1 MPPRRKKRAVRGTDD
16 SLTRAAP
23 ADPSI
28 STPAAQQPTAIQAPS
43 ASVHATTPVPP
54 AANAT
59 SPSPVSSAPAP
70 AAPAA
75 PSEAGSTS
83 VNATAPA
90 PPAAATATAP
100 AAPAAPAERRMTNL
114 AAAAAEAPKPD
125 PPKRKRP
132 KKEGGAARKGKW
144 TVEEYEYTTRIIELF
159 NGGLLEL
166 PEGVTLRA
174 HLARKLSCDPMRIT
188 KKFSGASCLG
198 NKVFHSAGAR
208 PRGDRPRPSPQ
219 QLEEAAR
226 ELQVLEGRFQDACV
240 RSSESKDVRMIDL
253 EARFQNSDRVVSTPA
268 IDAFIMQS
276 CQPTWDPDHV
286 ASAPPPLA
294 EPRPLAPAPSAPA
307 ASFPVPQITQLPA
320 PAAAGPAPASP
331 QTSNDQIA
339 AGLLLGFGRACS
351 QNSGDSSELVGF
363 VEDVTSRAAGPPP
376 PPPES

>member
-1 MPPRRKKRAVRGTDD
+1 
-16 SLTRAAP
+16 
-23 ADPSI
+23 
-28 STPAAQQPTAIQAPS
+28 
-43 ASVHATTPVPP
+43 
-54 AANAT
+54 
-59 SPSPVSSAPAP
+59 
-70 AAPAA
+70 
-75 PSEAGSTS
+75 
-83 VNATAPA
+83 
-90 PPAAATATAP
+90 
-100 AAPAAPAERRMTNL
+100 MTNL

>member
-1 MPPRRKKRAVRGTDD
+1 MPPRRKKRSQASGIDA
-16 SLTRAAP
+16 AAP
-23 ADPSI
+23 APANPASI
-28 STPAAQQPTAIQAPS
+28 STPAAANPS
-43 ASVHATTPVPP
+43 ASEAGSTSVHATAPVPP
-54 AANAT
+54 AVNAT
-59 SPSPVSSAPAP
+59 APSPVSAPAP

-363 VEDVTSRAAGPPP
+363 VEDVTSRTAPGP

>member
-1 MPPRRKKRAVRGTDD
+1 MRAPEA
-16 SLTRAAP
+16 S
-23 ADPSI
+23 
-28 STPAAQQPTAIQAPS
+28 QPS
-43 ASVHATTPVPP
+43 ASEAGSTRVHATAPVPP
-54 AANAT
+54 AAVNAT
-59 SPSPVSSAPAP
+59 APSPVSAPAP
-70 AAPAA
+70 A
-75 PSEAGSTS
+75 
-83 VNATAPA
+83 APA

-100 AAPAAPAERRMTNL
+100 AAPAAPAERRMTDL
-114 AAAAAEAPKPD
+114 AAAAAGEAAPP

-219 QLEEAAR
+219 QLEEAQR

-320 PAAAGPAPASP
+320 AVAAGPAPASP